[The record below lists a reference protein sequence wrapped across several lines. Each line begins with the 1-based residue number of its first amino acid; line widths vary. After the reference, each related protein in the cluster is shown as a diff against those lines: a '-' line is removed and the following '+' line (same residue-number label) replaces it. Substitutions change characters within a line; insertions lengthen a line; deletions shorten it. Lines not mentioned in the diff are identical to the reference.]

1 MKKLYAV
8 AAIVLLSACVNE
20 QLEEKSLPDGTSEI
34 KAIATKADGNQY
46 VNPADSLFG
55 KSIIQSDFDNL
66 MISRIITKDGVYVLS
81 IKKEAA
87 SFLGV
92 PDEMYDFYSEYVN
105 SLNAN
110 Q

>member
-8 AAIVLLSACVNE
+8 AVVVFLSACINE
-20 QLEEKSLPDGTSEI
+20 RLEEKYFSDETSEL
-34 KAIATKADGNQY
+34 KAIATKADDNQY

-55 KSIIQSDFDNL
+55 KSIIQSDLDNL
-66 MISRIITKDGVYVLS
+66 MISRIICKEGVYALS

-92 PDEMYDFYSEYVN
+92 SGEMYDFYSEYVN